1 MGKRDTANEE
11 YCIEKRSREG
21 YKELQNDILLCK
33 SRQRSREGYK
43 ELQND
48 ILLCKS
54 RQRSTDKY
62 CGKSIPIEANSKRRR
77 GQSDIPLSN

>member
-11 YCIEKRSREG
+11 YCIEKRSREV

-33 SRQRSREGYK
+33 SRQS
-43 ELQND
+43 
-48 ILLCKS
+48 
-54 RQRSTDKY
+54 STDKY